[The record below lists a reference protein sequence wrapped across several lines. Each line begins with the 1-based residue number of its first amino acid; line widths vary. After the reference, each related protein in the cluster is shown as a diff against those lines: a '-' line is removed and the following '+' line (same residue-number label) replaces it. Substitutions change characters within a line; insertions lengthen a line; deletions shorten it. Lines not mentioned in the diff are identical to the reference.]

1 MITLK
6 EYLEAV
12 DYRITEGSEYN
23 WGCYGPDTHA
33 LSAWNGIHG
42 IGGWSTN
49 IVFDT
54 KDQTIYE
61 IEVCDYTNDRAYRL
75 INPEYVKAHQNEA
88 DVRGINFNEAWD
100 TVNYIDLETY
110 EDWIEKAKAIISG
123 NEYDTRVQVPLTLD
137 DDQLFDLMKLAHD
150 QDITLNELVED
161 VLRDVITAHETGTSD
176 PIDFPVIGK
185 RKKKKNRGQKQT
197 A

>member
-6 EYLEAV
+6 EYLEV
-12 DYRITEGSEYN
+12 IDYRITEGSEYN
-23 WGCYGPDTHA
+23 WDCYGADTHA

-42 IGGWSTN
+42 TGGWSTN
-49 IVFDT
+49 VVFDT

-75 INPEYVKAHQNEA
+75 INPEYIKAHQKEA
-88 DVRGINFNEAWD
+88 DARGINFSEAWD
-100 TVNYIDLETY
+100 TVNYTDLETY
-110 EDWIEKAKAIISG
+110 EDWIEKATAIISG

-150 QDITLNELVED
+150 QDLTLNELVED
-161 VLRDVITAHETGTSD
+161 ILRDVISAHETGTSN
-176 PIDFPVIGK
+176 PIDFPLPK
-185 RKKKKNRGQKQT
+185 KLKKKNRGQKQT

>member
-6 EYLEAV
+6 EYLEV
-12 DYRITEGSEYN
+12 IDYRITEGDDYG
-23 WGCYGPDTHA
+23 WHCYGPDAHA

-42 IGGWSTN
+42 TGGWSTN
-49 IVFDT
+49 VVFDT

-75 INPEYVKAHQNEA
+75 INPEYIKAHQKEA
-88 DVRGINFNEAWD
+88 DARGINFSEAWD
-100 TVNYIDLETY
+100 TVNYTDLETY
-110 EDWIEKAKAIISG
+110 EDWIEKATAIISG

-150 QDITLNELVED
+150 QDLTLNELVED
-161 VLRDVITAHETGTSD
+161 ILRDVISAHETGTSN
-176 PIDFPVIGK
+176 PIDFPLPK
-185 RKKKKNRGQKQT
+185 KLKKKNRGQKQT

>member
-6 EYLEAV
+6 EYLEV
-12 DYRITEGSEYN
+12 IDYRITEGGDYG
-23 WGCYGPDTHA
+23 WDCYGSDTHA

-42 IGGWSTN
+42 DGGWSTN
-49 IVFDT
+49 VVFDT

-75 INPEYVKAHQNEA
+75 INPEYIKAHQKEA
-88 DVRGINFNEAWD
+88 DARGINFSEAWD
-100 TVNYIDLETY
+100 TVNYTDLETY
-110 EDWIEKAKAIISG
+110 EDWIEKATAIISG

-150 QDITLNELVED
+150 QDLTLNELVED
-161 VLRDVITAHETGTSD
+161 ILRDVITAHETGTSN
-176 PIDFPVIGK
+176 PIDFPLPK
-185 RKKKKNRGQKQT
+185 KLKKKNRGQKQT

>member
-6 EYLEAV
+6 EYLEV
-12 DYRITEGSEYN
+12 IDYRITEGDDYG
-23 WGCYGPDTHA
+23 WHCYGPDVHA

-42 IGGWSTN
+42 TGGWSTN
-49 IVFDT
+49 VVFDT

-75 INPEYVKAHQNEA
+75 INPEYIKAHQKEA
-88 DVRGINFNEAWD
+88 EVREINFSEAWD
-100 TVNYIDLETY
+100 TVNYTDLETY
-110 EDWIEKAKAIISG
+110 EDWIEKATAIISG

-161 VLRDVITAHETGTSD
+161 VLRDVISAHETGTSD

-185 RKKKKNRGQKQT
+185 RKKNRGQKQT